1 MICIYHSK
9 DLDGWTS
16 AAIVKSKYIDAKLI
30 GYNYGGH
37 LPEIKDGEPII
48 IVDVCFSMEYM
59 EKLARKSRWNLKWID
74 HHISQIKEYKNF
86 IGDGETFM
94 NAILP
99 QQDENV
105 AACELTWRHFYPNIP
120 IPEAIRLLGRYDCF
134 GHKGTDEEQKIFLFQ
149 YAARAKASNPDEA
162 AFFINATEE
171 DIDKLLKEGDIIYK
185 YLCVEAKQQYAKR
198 FTIELDGYYFA
209 CVNTER
215 LNPVNF
221 GIKYHEDK
229 ANDIYYYD
237 GFASFWYENGQWT
250 YSLYNENGQVDCSE
264 ICKKRG
270 GGGHRGA
277 AGFQT
282 NNVILK

>member
-134 GHKGTDEEQKIFLFQ
+134 GHKGTDEEQKIFLF
-149 YAARAKASNPDEA
+149 
-162 AFFINATEE
+162 
-171 DIDKLLKEGDIIYK
+171 
-185 YLCVEAKQQYAKR
+185 
-198 FTIELDGYYFA
+198 
-209 CVNTER
+209 
-215 LNPVNF
+215 
-221 GIKYHEDK
+221 
-229 ANDIYYYD
+229 
-237 GFASFWYENGQWT
+237 
-250 YSLYNENGQVDCSE
+250 
-264 ICKKRG
+264 
-270 GGGHRGA
+270 
-277 AGFQT
+277 
-282 NNVILK
+282 